1 MKQQSYAKGPY
12 RLLFLIIFLIR
23 PFRQDKALNKGSLG
37 FLSLAGLVM
46 LLMNM
51 LLAQRD
57 PWSTFMSGNN
67 LDFWLVLV
75 LFAAKAS
82 ESQAVRIQTQG
93 QKPLKYLWRSQ
104 VHHNRIWCEASRLT
118 DWCMDYD
125 GQGFEKLWRSF
136 DLPNRTACRWHPE
149 QCIHIPEE
157 CRQPECLPHGRKA
170 SQVGL
175 AHSCKA

>member
-67 LDFWLVLV
+67 LDF
-75 LFAAKAS
+75 
-82 ESQAVRIQTQG
+82 
-93 QKPLKYLWRSQ
+93 
-104 VHHNRIWCEASRLT
+104 
-118 DWCMDYD
+118 
-125 GQGFEKLWRSF
+125 
-136 DLPNRTACRWHPE
+136 
-149 QCIHIPEE
+149 
-157 CRQPECLPHGRKA
+157 
-170 SQVGL
+170 
-175 AHSCKA
+175 